1 LYRDYVHAVL
11 LLYRDYVHAVLL
23 LYRDYV
29 HAVLLWTEQEPTWVV
44 TIIFAALFTLVSL
57 PLAWGYIVIN
67 MAAG

>member
-1 LYRDYVHAVL
+1 
-11 LLYRDYVHAVLL
+11 VLL